1 MLGRFATISG
11 MLAGSLIA
19 EIGGYTMP
27 FVVGGI
33 VKAYAIPEGW
43 IGFIIAGQIA
53 CASLVSIGL
62 APYLLR
68 LDRRKL
74 AFAGAL
80 LVLAGYAGSAL
91 SHGAEFLVASRLI
104 GGIGEGLLYAAIAAT
119 AAETPNADRTFAL
132 IWVAVVGLAVVLFV
146 TLPLLPDWAGP
157 RGIFVALG
165 IVVLALVP
173 LLRNIPPRT
182 QMVDSSAKQQIA
194 SIDARAVTLGL
205 VAALLAIL
213 ANGYYYF
220 IEGIAQSI
228 GVTEAQAGYA
238 MAISASCAL
247 AGPALAHRLGTRFG
261 RTPPLVL
268 GYLITGLG
276 AYAVTH
282 SGDQTMLTI
291 AMCVSGTAY
300 VFTLPYLLGLAAASG
315 GAPLAAV
322 ARGGQGIGSASAPA
336 ISGLILLN
344 GGTYQQIGALALG
357 CAVLA
362 LLPLLLFSRS
372 IASNFISD
380 GGDR

>member
-1 MLGRFATISG
+1 MFGRYTTISG

-80 LVLAGYAGSAL
+80 LVLAGYAGSAF
-91 SHGAEFLVASRLI
+91 SHGAEFLVVSRLI
-104 GGIGEGLLYAAIAAT
+104 GGIGEGLLYASIAAA
-119 AAETPNADRTFAL
+119 AAETPDADRTFAL

-146 TLPLLPDWAGP
+146 TVPLLPDWAGP

-165 IVVLALVP
+165 VVVLALIP
-173 LLRNIPPRT
+173 MLRNIPPRT
-182 QMVDSSAKQQIA
+182 QMVDSSTKQRIV
-194 SIDARAVTLGL
+194 SIEARAVTLGL

-228 GVTEAQAGYA
+228 DVTEAQAGYA
-238 MAISASCAL
+238 MAISAFCGL
-247 AGPALAHRLGTRFG
+247 AGPTLAHRLGTRFG

-282 SGDQTMLTI
+282 AGNQTSLTI

-322 ARGGQGIGSASAPA
+322 ARGAQGIGSASAPA

-362 LLPLLLFSRS
+362 LLPLFLFGRS
-372 IASNFISD
+372 IASHSVKAGSD
-380 GGDR
+380 I

>member
-1 MLGRFATISG
+1 

-80 LVLAGYAGSAL
+80 LVLLGYAGSAL
-91 SHGAEFLVASRLI
+91 SHSADFLVMSRLI
-104 GGIGEGLLYAAIAAT
+104 GGIGEGILYASIAAV
-119 AAETPNADRTFAL
+119 AAETEDADRTFAL
-132 IWVAVVGLAVVLFV
+132 IWVAVVALAVILFV

-165 IVVLALVP
+165 VVVLALIP
-173 LLRNIPPRT
+173 MLKNIPPRAGI
-182 QMVDSSAKQQIA
+182 VDAPTNHKTSSI
-194 SIDARAVTLGL
+194 STHAVTLGL

-228 GVTEAQAGYA
+228 GVTEVQAGYA
-238 MAISASCAL
+238 MAISAACAL

-261 RTPPLVL
+261 RTPPLAL
-268 GYLITGLG
+268 GYLITGVG

-282 SGDQTMLTI
+282 AGDQTILTI

-357 CAVLA
+357 CAIFA
-362 LLPLLLFSRS
+362 LLPLIYFGRTSAL
-372 IASNFISD
+372 NSD
-380 GGDR
+380 RARDVK

>member
-1 MLGRFATISG
+1 MFGRFATISG

-19 EIGGYTMP
+19 EIGGYAMP
-27 FVVGGI
+27 FIVGGI

-62 APYLLR
+62 APHLLR

-80 LVLAGYAGSAL
+80 LVLCGYAGSAL
-91 SHGAEFLVASRLI
+91 SHSAHLLVISRLV
-104 GGIGEGLLYAAIAAT
+104 GGIGEGLLFAAIAAT

-132 IWVAVVGLAVVLFV
+132 IWIAVVALAVVLYV
-146 TLPLLPDWAGP
+146 TLPLMPEWAGS
-157 RGIFVALG
+157 RGIFIALG
-165 IVVLALVP
+165 VVVLALLP
-173 LLRNIPPRT
+173 LLRNIPPRAKPADVAT
-182 QMVDSSAKQQIA
+182 GHKKAAIDS
-194 SIDARAVTLGL
+194 RAITLGL
-205 VAALLAIL
+205 VAALLAVL

-220 IEGIAQSI
+220 IEGIAHSI
-228 GVTEAQAGYA
+228 GMTEAQAGYA
-238 MAISASCAL
+238 MATSAVCAL

-268 GYLITGLG
+268 GYLLTGIG

-282 SGDQTMLTI
+282 VGDQSLLTL
-291 AMCVSGTAY
+291 AMCMSGTTY

-336 ISGLILLN
+336 ISGLILL
-344 GGTYQQIGALALG
+344 GGGSYQQIGVLALG
-357 CAVLA
+357 CAVVA
-362 LLPLLLFSRS
+362 IVPLVLFGRA
-372 IASNFISD
+372 IATKAT
-380 GGDR
+380 

>member
-1 MLGRFATISG
+1 MFRRYTTISG

-33 VKAYAIPEGW
+33 VKAYARPEGW

-80 LVLAGYAGSAL
+80 LVLLGYAGSAL
-91 SHGAEFLVASRLI
+91 SHSADFLVMSRLI
-104 GGIGEGLLYAAIAAT
+104 GGIGEGILYASIAAV
-119 AAETPNADRTFAL
+119 AAETEDADRTFAL
-132 IWVAVVGLAVVLFV
+132 IWVAVVALAVILFV

-165 IVVLALVP
+165 VVVLALIP
-173 LLRNIPPRT
+173 MLKNIPPRAGI
-182 QMVDSSAKQQIA
+182 VDAPTNHKTSSI
-194 SIDARAVTLGL
+194 STHAVTLGL

-228 GVTEAQAGYA
+228 GVTEVQAGYA
-238 MAISASCAL
+238 MAISAACAL

-261 RTPPLVL
+261 RTPPLAL
-268 GYLITGLG
+268 GYLITGVG

-282 SGDQTMLTI
+282 AGDQTILTI

-357 CAVLA
+357 CAIFA
-362 LLPLLLFSRS
+362 LLPLIYFGRTSAL
-372 IASNFISD
+372 NSD
-380 GGDR
+380 RARDVK

>member
-1 MLGRFATISG
+1 MFGRFATISG

-19 EIGGYTMP
+19 EIGGYAMP
-27 FVVGGI
+27 FIVGGI

-62 APYLLR
+62 APHLLR

-80 LVLAGYAGSAL
+80 LVLGGYAGSAL
-91 SHGAEFLVASRLI
+91 SHSAHLLVASRLV
-104 GGIGEGLLYAAIAAT
+104 GGIGEGLLFAAIAAT

-132 IWVAVVGLAVVLFV
+132 IWIAVVALAVVLFV
-146 TLPLLPDWAGP
+146 TLPLMPEWAGS
-157 RGIFVALG
+157 RGIFIALG
-165 IVVLALVP
+165 VAVLALLP
-173 LLRNIPPRT
+173 LLRNIPPRAKPADVAT
-182 QMVDSSAKQQIA
+182 GHKKAAIDS
-194 SIDARAVTLGL
+194 RAVTLGL
-205 VAALLAIL
+205 VAALLAVL

-220 IEGIAQSI
+220 IEGIANSI
-228 GVTEAQAGYA
+228 GMTEAQAGYA
-238 MAISASCAL
+238 MAISAVCAL

-268 GYLITGLG
+268 GYLLTGIG

-282 SGDQTMLTI
+282 VGDQSLLTL
-291 AMCVSGTAY
+291 AMCMSGTAY

-336 ISGLILLN
+336 ISGLILL
-344 GGTYQQIGALALG
+344 GGGSYQQIGVFALG
-357 CAVLA
+357 CAVVA
-362 LLPLLLFSRS
+362 VVPLVLFGRA
-372 IASNFISD
+372 IAT
-380 GGDR
+380 RAT